1 MDARVS
7 LAGIIVLGA
16 IEASPFAW
24 NLFHI
29 PPHLLDNNIISS
41 SNLIEIPNETDI

>member
-7 LAGIIVLGA
+7 LAGILLGA
-16 IEASPFAW
+16 IEASPFAL

-29 PPHLLDNNIISS
+29 PPHLLDNIISS
-41 SNLIEIPNETDI
+41 SNLIKIPNETDI

>member
-1 MDARVS
+1 V
-7 LAGIIVLGA
+7 
-16 IEASPFAW
+16 

-29 PPHLLDNNIISS
+29 PPHPLDNIISS